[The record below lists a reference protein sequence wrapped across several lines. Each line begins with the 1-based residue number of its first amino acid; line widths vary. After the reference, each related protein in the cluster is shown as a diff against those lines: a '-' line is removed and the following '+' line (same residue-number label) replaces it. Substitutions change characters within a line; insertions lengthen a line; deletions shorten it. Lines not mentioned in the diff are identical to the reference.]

1 MWEIQLTA
9 LNFAAASACRIHFRL
24 LFSLLTKPLIH
35 PETGGQ
41 VSAGA
46 AEEGEKG
53 KEKKKKKKVA
63 GETYRQVCVRP
74 QRFVHTKS
82 PELSLPLSL
91 SLSIPPSLSL

>member
-41 VSAGA
+41 VSAGGR
-46 AEEGEKG
+46 EEGE
-53 KEKKKKKKVA
+53 KEKKKKKK
-63 GETYRQVCVRP
+63 
-74 QRFVHTKS
+74 KKKK
-82 PELSLPLSL
+82 
-91 SLSIPPSLSL
+91 

>member
-1 MWEIQLTA
+1 MTA

-46 AEEGEKG
+46 AEEGEK
-53 KEKKKKKKVA
+53 ERKKKKVA
-63 GETYRQVCVRP
+63 GETYRKVCRDCSQKMVADMR
-74 QRFVHTKS
+74 
-82 PELSLPLSL
+82 
-91 SLSIPPSLSL
+91 